1 MAMWC
6 RTYWREAVA
15 VLMLAG
21 AGRAPAAE
29 ARFVRAV
36 NLNGPPLVIDGRQ
49 WQGEDAADFT
59 AKGQR
64 FENQSVLLRPA
75 VERSRAQMLR
85 SSVWGGNVDLV
96 LRGVP
101 PGPHQVFV
109 HVWEDNASERVRFEV
124 NGRIVLEAFDT
135 GGAGAWKRLG
145 PWPATAVGDVVTIA
159 ARGGAANLSGVELW
173 SGDGP
178 VPAPAAD
185 AGFNAAPTPEQLAFF
200 ESRIRPLFA
209 THCQE
214 CHSAGAKT
222 LRGGLLLDSRAGV
235 RRGGDSGPAVLPGD
249 PDSSLLLAA
258 VRRTSADLAM
268 PPKRA
273 LAAHEIAD
281 LAEWVRMGAPDPRTD
296 DTVALTR
303 ERNASALRERADW
316 WSLKP
321 LTEPVVPAVRDAAW
335 PAGDLDRFVLARMES
350 DGLAPASGAGRRVLL
365 RRAAYDL
372 TGLPPS
378 PEELEAF
385 ERDPASDA
393 FAKAVDRLLDSP
405 RYGERWGRHWL
416 DVVRYADT
424 AGDNS
429 DFPIPQMHRYR
440 DWVIDAVNRDL
451 PYPEFVRQQLA
462 GDLME
467 GGSDD
472 ERRARI
478 IATGYLANARR
489 FGSRVDDYPWHLTI
503 EDTIDN
509 FGRAFLGLT
518 INCARCHDHKF
529 DPVTTQDYYALYGI
543 FRSTRYPWPGIELE
557 QKQRDLVPL
566 FDGEEGAKRRTER
579 ERKIRRLDA
588 RIKAAEKAV
597 ASAPAK
603 AKAARERERD
613 HVKAQRQ
620 ELAAA
625 ALMDEAYAVADAG
638 EGADAAVQRK
648 GDPAQPGETVRRRFL
663 TVLGGR
669 ELPPG
674 ASGSGRRQLADWLF
688 APDNPLPARVI
699 VNRVWQHHFGRGL
712 VATPNDFGRQGGRPS
727 HPELLDWLALRFIE
741 DGWSLKALHRR
752 ILLSRTWQQS
762 GERSVAAVERDA
774 AGELL
779 AGFPRRRLDA
789 EQLRDTLLLLGGSLQ
804 LDRPGPHPFPMPAD
818 WKFTQHNPFK
828 EIYDTPHRA
837 VYLMTP
843 RIQRHPFLAV
853 FDGADAAA
861 STANRMVT
869 TTPLQSLF
877 LLNDPLVH
885 REAERAAVRLC
896 ATVLDP
902 DARLTRLHR
911 ELFGRVPRDEEVREC
926 RQFLKQAAA
935 RLEVNENAAGPWASL
950 TRALL
955 RTNEFSWID

>member
-1 MAMWC
+1 M
-6 RTYWREAVA
+6 
-15 VLMLAG
+15 LMLAG